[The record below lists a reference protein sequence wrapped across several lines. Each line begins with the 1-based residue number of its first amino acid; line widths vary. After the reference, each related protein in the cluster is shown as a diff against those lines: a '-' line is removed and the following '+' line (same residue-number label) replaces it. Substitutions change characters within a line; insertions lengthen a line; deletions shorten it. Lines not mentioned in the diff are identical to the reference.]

1 MTSPQLRDAA
11 WSAPVVQE
19 IARLVAA
26 RTGLVFS
33 RPRHQTIEA
42 AIRRESSRAGH
53 HGLAAYHAALRG
65 DASAV
70 DALAAELTIGET
82 YFFRD
87 APQFDLLRSRILP
100 ELAASP
106 SADGAVRVWS
116 AGCASGE
123 EPYSIAILCH
133 ELGLGARTKIVGTDL
148 SRDRLA
154 AAREARYGRWSL
166 RGVPDAVIASY
177 FTRRDTRYDLV
188 PVMRDM
194 VEFRYL
200 NLADVADADPSGA
213 PGRMDLILCRNVLI
227 YFDAATTARV
237 IRHLLSAL
245 SARGW
250 LLLGA
255 SDPPIT
261 DYADCEVVVT
271 PAGLAYRPA
280 GTMPSRNVV
289 SPAPRA
295 YEVYVGTHDTPVP
308 PVPVTVAYT
317 LQATTAHSVPD
328 PRREEL
334 ARIVEAHSE
343 GQESLAA
350 ELARQFIAR
359 GGNELTAWVI
369 RVRALANAGSLSE
382 AGKSCAAAL
391 ELHPLSAELTY
402 LQSILLINAGRF
414 VEAAETC
421 RRALYLDHTLAVA
434 HVARGDALA
443 RQHRAEDAA
452 RAFRAALRLLGQMA
466 PDAIVPASGGE
477 RSARMTAAV
486 ASRLELMES
495 AT

>member
-11 WSAPVVQE
+11 WSAPVVQD
-19 IARLVAA
+19 IAHLVAA

-42 AIRRESSRAGH
+42 AIRREASRAGH
-53 HGLAAYHAALRG
+53 PGLAAYHAALRA

-87 APQFDLLRSRILP
+87 TPQFDLLRSRILP

-106 SADGAVRVWS
+106 PADGAVRVWS

-123 EPYSIAILCH
+123 EPYSLAILCH
-133 ELGLGARTKIVGTDL
+133 ELGLGARTKILGTDL
-148 SRDRLA
+148 SRDRLT

-166 RGVPDAVIASY
+166 RGVPDAVIAAY
-177 FTRRDTRYDLV
+177 FTRRDTRYDLR
-188 PVMRDM
+188 PALRDM

-200 NLADVADADPSGA
+200 NLADVADTGPNSA

-245 SARGW
+245 SPRGW

-261 DYADCEVVVT
+261 DYADCDVVVT

-280 GTMPSRNVV
+280 GTTPPRSGV
-289 SPAPRA
+289 SHATRA
-295 YEVYVGTHDTPVP
+295 YEVSVRTDDMPVAPVP
-308 PVPVTVAYT
+308 ATVTYSPPA
-317 LQATTAHSVPD
+317 APFHNAPD
-328 PRREEL
+328 PRREAL

-343 GQESLAA
+343 GRESLAA
-350 ELARQFIAR
+350 ELAREFIAR
-359 GGNELTAWVI
+359 GGTELTVWVI

-402 LQSILLINAGRF
+402 LQAILLINAGRY
-414 VEAAETC
+414 VEAADTC

-434 HVARGDALA
+434 HVALGDALA
-443 RQHRAEDAA
+443 RLNHAADARRAL
-452 RAFRAALRLLGQMA
+452 RVALRLLAQMA

-477 RSARMTAAV
+477 RSARMTAAIT
-486 ASRLELMES
+486 SRLALMES
-495 AT
+495 GT